1 VDEQAY
7 VSEKDAGD
15 PCHGEPAVHELGLNV
30 PLQGFGLLAEAQG
43 VETEVT
49 WESAIRDAT
58 LSTDQHHHHMQK

>member
-30 PLQGFGLLAEAQG
+30 PLQGFGLLAESQG
-43 VETEVT
+43 VEAEVT
-49 WESAIRDAT
+49 W
-58 LSTDQHHHHMQK
+58 